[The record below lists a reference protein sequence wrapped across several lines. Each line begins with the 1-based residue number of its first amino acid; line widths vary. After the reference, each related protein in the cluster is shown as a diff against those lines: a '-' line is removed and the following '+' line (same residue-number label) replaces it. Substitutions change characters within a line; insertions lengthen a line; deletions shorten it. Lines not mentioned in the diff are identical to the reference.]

1 MTFYANESG
10 KNWEE
15 TNNKVSGILDSQS
28 VKTSEKGGVR
38 GYDGAKKVKGRKRHL
53 RVDTQGLV
61 LKVLI
66 LPANIM
72 DAEGGKQ
79 LLESIKDSFT
89 RLKHLFVD
97 GGYKRAWR
105 DSRLKIRK
113 HCPLTDRQDFQPR
126 RVEQILG
133 WTVEVVQRPDAN
145 FRSVWWPD
153 NTPFPPE
160 LEQELLKKTKGF
172 RDFVVIPR
180 RSRGRAHFCLVHL
193 LPQTES

>member
-1 MTFYANESG
+1 
-10 KNWEE
+10 
-15 TNNKVSGILDSQS
+15 
-28 VKTSEKGGVR
+28 
-38 GYDGAKKVKGRKRHL
+38 
-53 RVDTQGLV
+53 VDTQGLV

-105 DSRLKIRK
+105 EW
-113 HCPLTDRQDFQPR
+113 
-126 RVEQILG
+126 VEQTLG

-145 FRSVWWPD
+145 FRGIWWPD
-153 NTPFPPE
+153 HTPFPPD

-180 RSRGRAHFCLVHL
+180 RWVVERTFAWLSFNRRLNRDYDL
-193 LPQTES
+193 LPETTETFIYTAMSRIMLRRLAS